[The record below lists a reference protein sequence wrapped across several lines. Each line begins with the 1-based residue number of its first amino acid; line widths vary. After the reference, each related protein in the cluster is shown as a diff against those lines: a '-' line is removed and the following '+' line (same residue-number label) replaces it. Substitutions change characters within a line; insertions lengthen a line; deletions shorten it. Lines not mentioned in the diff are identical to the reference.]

1 MKAEVETPDEK
12 ALGGRIMPKSNWPDY
27 AEIAPPSLA

>member
-1 MKAEVETPDEK
+1 MKTEVETPDEK
-12 ALGGRIMPKSNWPDY
+12 DVGGLIMPKLNWPDY